1 LGRGG
6 LSTPRL
12 PAAPARAGGAFRRRA
27 LVSTPLLGLAAVI
40 GLAAGL
46 RLHELG
52 ARSLWIDELFSVGLA
67 VQDLRTTLAV
77 LYGEEANMALYYA
90 IMHLWLGLVG
100 AAPSEVLARLPSVVF
115 GLASLWALYLVGTEL
130 DHPLSGL
137 LAALLGAVNAY
148 HVGMSQEARAYTLW
162 ALCAALAWL
171 ALLRALGGGG
181 RPAWA
186 AYALTTALALYS
198 HFFTVFIVFAQ
209 IVFVGLRGRWSELR
223 ALALSAMGAA
233 ALCLPF
239 VPFFVLSHEGSQILH
254 VRPNAPRDLLDLFRL
269 YAGGSTLLLG
279 AYIVLGGLGVAVGW
293 LGSGDWRGRVRRGAP
308 VFWLL
313 VPVVTAFLVSYVKP
327 VFKERYLFAAMPAFP
342 LLAGLGLAA
351 IHPRPLGLAVALATL
366 ALSAG
371 PLSGGINT
379 RQEENWRAA
388 TQYLLASS
396 RESDGWIFISKRGQ
410 LGYEYYAGW
419 LAGDQS
425 TRPDLDVLEGFDWR
439 ELANAAAY
447 RPTTSTYR
455 ALESGTAGLSD
466 FGARHSRIWLVLAH
480 EFDAVSGGDTST
492 AVRDWL
498 IRHGYSA
505 QQHTFQ
511 GIRVLL
517 YERAVS

>member
-1 LGRGG
+1 M
-6 LSTPRL
+6 
-12 PAAPARAGGAFRRRA
+12 
-27 LVSTPLLGLAAVI
+27 STPLLGLAAVI

-327 VFKERYLFAAMPAFP
+327 VFKERYLFAASWPPSRFQPDRSQAASTPDRRRTGAPPRSTCWPARARATVGSSSP
-342 LLAGLGLAA
+342 SAA
-351 IHPRPLGLAVALATL
+351 SLAT
-366 ALSAG
+366 STTRAG
-371 PLSGGINT
+371 
-379 RQEENWRAA
+379 WRATSRLGPISTSWRA
-388 TQYLLASS
+388 STGASWRTQPPTDRPPQPIGRWSPGRPAYRTSAPAI
-396 RESDGWIFISKRGQ
+396 RESGWSWRTS
-410 LGYEYYAGW
+410 
-419 LAGDQS
+419 S
-425 TRPDLDVLEGFDWR
+425 TPCPEATPRQP
-439 ELANAAAY
+439 
-447 RPTTSTYR
+447 
-455 ALESGTAGLSD
+455 
-466 FGARHSRIWLVLAH
+466 
-480 EFDAVSGGDTST
+480 
-492 AVRDWL
+492 
-498 IRHGYSA
+498 SA
-505 QQHTFQ
+505 T
-511 GIRVLL
+511 G
-517 YERAVS
+517 